1 MFCEQIKF
9 YHKKLNKEGSMTAN
23 EPNCKEQPKPINLQL
38 LIVHVLIFG
47 KAINY
52 CTNNH

>member
-23 EPNCKEQPKPINLQL
+23 EPNNNPSQL
-38 LIVHVLIFG
+38 IY
-47 KAINY
+47 NY
-52 CTNNH
+52 